1 MTLPADDRDILDRIS
16 AELAAEAPHLT
27 GMFRVFSRLTVRDLI
42 PDEDA
47 VRRLPRPLTSAGGS
61 PVTGGPGAG
70 GLRLRG
76 RTVLTGRQ
84 ARILAL
90 PTLLLAMLITVIAV
104 TAGGR
109 SHCTRAVSL
118 HGSPGVAGVS
128 CRYGAAAQPPTTD
141 R

>member
-16 AELAAEAPHLT
+16 AQLAADEPHLT

-47 VRRLPRPLTSAGGS
+47 VRMLPCPLASAGG
-61 PVTGGPGAG
+61 GPDAAGPDAG

-84 ARILAL
+84 ARIMAV
-90 PTLLLAMLITVIAV
+90 PALLLAILITVIAF
-104 TAGGR
+104 TAGSGMR
-109 SHCTRAVSL
+109 CTRAMAL
-118 HGSPGVAGVS
+118 HGAPGVAGAS
-128 CRYGAAAQPPTTD
+128 CRNGAAAPPPTN